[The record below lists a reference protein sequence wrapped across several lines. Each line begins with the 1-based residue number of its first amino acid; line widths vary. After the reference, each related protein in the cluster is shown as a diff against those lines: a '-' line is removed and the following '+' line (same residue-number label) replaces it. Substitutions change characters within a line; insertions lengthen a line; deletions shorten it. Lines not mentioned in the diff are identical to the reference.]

1 MERMQALRKQRGL
14 SQAALGEALG
24 VKQNTISQW
33 ENGSRQPDAKTLA
46 LLADFFG
53 ISIDALL
60 GRGQRKGGACLN

>member
-46 LLADFFG
+46 LLADFLAF
-53 ISIDALL
+53 
-60 GRGQRKGGACLN
+60 R